1 MQKFGIYH
9 AELFVSLFFELRQI
23 SAKKFLSFVNSYP
36 YFCLFQIPLQTLPH
50 NKQTDTAVKFY
61 AFHCKSRV
69 KTKS

>member
-1 MQKFGIYH
+1 MPNF
-9 AELFVSLFFELRQI
+9 LFVFFELCQI
-23 SAKKFLSFVNSYP
+23 SAKKFLPFVNSYP

-61 AFHCKSRV
+61 AFHCKSCV